1 MAVVS
6 MKRNRFKVVFEDS
19 QNTQFDLDYSLND
32 NFVADKWFKKIKHLK
47 DVAVDPVEC
56 NQEDFTI

>member
-32 NFVADKWFKKIKHLK
+32 NLVIT
-47 DVAVDPVEC
+47 
-56 NQEDFTI
+56 DFTIPVALDNVILS

>member
-32 NFVADKWFKKIKHLK
+32 NLVADKWFKKIKHLK
-47 DVAVDPVEC
+47 DCLLYTSDAADEP
-56 NQEDFTI
+56 